1 VLTGREIF
9 PGILSYFG
17 ILRQDFAEDDMAEIP
32 AAPTPDALRAEFERR
47 GIKRVKVGGFD
58 VDGILRGK
66 YISLEK
72 FWSAF
77 KSGFGF
83 CDVIFGWD
91 IDDRLLDNTTVTGWH
106 TAYPDTHAQID
117 PTTLRYI
124 PWEPQTAAFIVD
136 FVSEDGRD
144 HPASPRQVL
153 KSVLKKAEAMG
164 FSPRFSS
171 EYEFFIFKESPESIR
186 EKGYRNLTPLTPG
199 MFGYSWTRSSSQSA
213 FVHQVLDQLAAYDL
227 EVEGF
232 HTETGPGVY
241 EAAIKYDTLIRA
253 ADKSALFKV
262 ALKEIGH
269 RLGVLPTFM
278 AKWNAALPGSSG
290 HVHQSLWSSDG
301 RENLFYDK
309 AAPHTMSKWMRH
321 YLAGQ
326 VALMPEMCVL
336 IAPTI
341 NSYKR
346 MVPGAWAPNTAT
358 WGVENRTTALRV
370 IPAGSS
376 ATRIEYRLCGAD
388 MNPYLSMAA
397 ALASGLYGIEK
408 QLEPPPPVGGN
419 AYEATGSPLPRTL
432 AEATA
437 NLKRSERARALL
449 GEAFVDHYVRT
460 REWEVREFD
469 RAVTTWELERYIEH
483 V

>member
-1 VLTGREIF
+1 
-9 PGILSYFG
+9 
-17 ILRQDFAEDDMAEIP
+17 MAEP
-32 AAPTPDALRAEFERR
+32 ARNDAESLRDEFERR
-47 GIKRVKVGGFD
+47 GIRRVKVGGFD

-66 YISLEK
+66 YLSLDK
-72 FWSAF
+72 FWGVIE
-77 KSGFGF
+77 SGFGF

-91 IDDRLLDNTTVTGWH
+91 IDDRLLDNTTLTGWH
-106 TAYPDTHAQID
+106 TAYPDTRAQID
-117 PTTLRYI
+117 LSTLRFI
-124 PWEPQTAAFIVD
+124 PWEPQTAAFLVD
-136 FVSEDGRD
+136 FISATGED
-144 HPASPRQVL
+144 HPASPRQLLKRVL
-153 KSVLKKAEAMG
+153 RRAENLG
-164 FSPRFSS
+164 FLPKFSS
-171 EYEFFIFKESPESIR
+171 EYEFFIFKETPESIR

-199 MFGYSWTRSSSQSA
+199 MFGYSWTRSSSQA
-213 FVHQVLDQLAAYDL
+213 TFVHQVLDQLAAYDL
-227 EVEGF
+227 EIEGF

-241 EAAIKYDTLIRA
+241 EAAIKYDTIVRA

-262 ALKEIGH
+262 ALKELGH
-269 RLGVLPTFM
+269 RLGILPTFM

-290 HVHQSLWSSDG
+290 HVHQSLWSRDG

-309 AAPHTMSKWMRH
+309 AAPHGLSKLMRH

-326 VALMPEMCVL
+326 ITLLPEICPF

-358 WGVENRTTALRV
+358 WGIENRTTALR
-370 IPAGSS
+370 IIHGSPT
-376 ATRIEYRLCGAD
+376 ATRIEFRLCGAD
-388 MNPYLSMAA
+388 MNPYISMAA
-397 ALASGLYGIEK
+397 ALASGLYGIENE
-408 QLEPPPPVGGN
+408 LEPPPAQAGN

-437 NLKRSERARALL
+437 NLRRSERVRKLL